1 MLSPS
6 SAARIAAVPSGAS
19 SGTTRRVADR
29 LVSRFASTV
38 ATTAISSSE
47 AYDVLSGRTSAT
59 ASPRNP
65 ADRAATTTPRQ
76 STKTAKDGCAAW
88 TASRTVRKRR
98 CRAQPTSTTATAPDT
113 QNGSTPK
120 GDSAANP
127 TSITITASSGTR
139 GTAGARGAG
148 AGRTL
153 SARSPRKSH
162 RSTTYSTTRTTAST
176 GAITTAKPPKVR
188 SRCGIASRLVRL
200 LTGSSS
206 DAEFAIRRQ
215 A

>member
-59 ASPRNP
+59 ASPRKP
-65 ADRAATTTPRQ
+65 TDRAATTTPRP
-76 STKTAKDGCAAW
+76 STKRAKDGCAAC
-88 TASRTVRKRR
+88 TASCTVRNRR
-98 CRAQPTSTTATAPDT
+98 CRAQATSTSATVPDT
-113 QNGSTPK
+113 QSGSTPK

-127 TSITITASSGTR
+127 TNITITATSGTL
-139 GTAGARGAG
+139 GTAGARGRG
-148 AGRTL
+148 AGR
-153 SARSPRKSH
+153 S
-162 RSTTYSTTRTTAST
+162 
-176 GAITTAKPPKVR
+176 V
-188 SRCGIASRLVRL
+188 
-200 LTGSSS
+200 
-206 DAEFAIRRQ
+206 
-215 A
+215 